1 MKLNI
6 RHETHYEYAGTVS
19 HSVSQL
25 CVIPRSTRTQQVL
38 NNKLRVDPAPPEIYS
53 WQDSFGNTQAHFNI
67 EESHGQ
73 CVIESISLVET
84 STAALATL
92 PVNSNLHQL
101 KDTLAIDYSDDGLL
115 ANKCLLPTQHVR
127 RLTGSQSIVA
137 QLSKECDSVTAF
149 AEQLMHWI
157 FTEFEYDPSF
167 SSVVTSGQKAWD
179 AKRGVCQDFAHVAL
193 AVLREAGIPARYVS
207 GYLETLPPP
216 GEKKLQ
222 GSDASHAWF
231 SVYSPGDGWFDFDPT
246 NNKRPDQQYVT
257 TAWGRDYADVAPL
270 KGIVYGGGSQS
281 VSVSVDVNRMDG
293 ALYMVAGEEQS

>member
-1 MKLNI
+1 LKLNI

-19 HSVSQL
+19 HSVNQL
-25 CVIPRSTRTQQVL
+25 CVIPRSTTTQQIL
-38 NNKLRVDPAPPEIYS
+38 NNTLRVDPAPEKIYS
-53 WQDSFGNTQAHFNI
+53 WKDSFGNSQAHFSI

-84 STAALATL
+84 TTTTPIAL
-92 PVNSNLHQL
+92 PVNTNLPQL
-101 KDTLAIDYSDDGLL
+101 KATLATDYSDDGLL
-115 ANKCLLPTQHVR
+115 ASKCLLPTQHVR
-127 RLTGSQSIVA
+127 KLTGSQSIVT
-137 QLSKECDSVTAF
+137 QLSKECRSVTAF
-149 AEQLMHWI
+149 AEQLMQWI
-157 FTEFEYDPSF
+157 FTEFEYDPNF

-246 NNKRPDQQYVT
+246 NNKRPDQHYVT

-270 KGIVYGGGSQS
+270 KGIVYGGGSQT
-281 VSVSVDVNRMDG
+281 VTVSVDVNRVDG
-293 ALYMVAGEEQS
+293 ALYIAAANNQL